1 MAEIEKRNTMLALRM
16 SQAEEIRQAVACF
29 IPENEENQGIFTKNC
44 LFYLIKNKASLQGD
58 KVVLPKPNGEALQ
71 IDIFEYLQKMYLASK
86 AGLSLI
92 DGDFQFVPFGGKN
105 PTISIVPDFR
115 IEKKIAESK
124 GLVISF
130 IHGREGDEANQLPIP
145 LQYEFVLRS
154 KKTNHFAEI
163 QKVNAYTQKVV
174 NDDVIWY
181 AAVAQLVDNPDVTY
195 AYVES
200 KQNILMRANPAT
212 LKFYEDPN
220 AHHVMYEK
228 FVLRQL
234 LKNLPNNLRGVDFDK
249 WLPSFNDIEEAVVID
264 EEMPEIKENKPEN
277 APKRRITAD
286 KLLLEKGSETWDKM
300 AKAIVDKKV
309 TDLAQIERKYAIL
322 DENRQEIIDMFVNA
336 MDGEEAP
343 VESPMTLFNE

>member
-16 SQAEEIRQAVACF
+16 QQAEEIRQAVACF
-29 IPENEENQGIFTKNC
+29 IPENEEKQGIFTKNC

-58 KVVLPKPNGEALQ
+58 KVVLPKANGEPIQ

-115 IEKKIAESK
+115 SEKKIAESK

-130 IHGREGDEANQLPIP
+130 IHGRAEDEANQLPIP

-154 KKTNHFAEI
+154 KKTNNFAEI

-174 NDDVIWY
+174 NDDTIWY

-220 AHHVMYEK
+220 AHHVMFEK

-234 LKNLPNNLRGVDFDK
+234 LKNLPSNLRGVDFDK
-249 WLPSFNDIEEAVVID
+249 WLPNFDAEEVPYEEVV
-264 EEMPEIKENKPEN
+264 EN
-277 APKRRITAD
+277 APKPSKNDEKPKISGE
-286 KLLLEKGSETWDKM
+286 KKPLEKGSDTWDKM
-300 AKAIVDKKV
+300 AKAIADKKV

-322 DENRQEIIDMFVNA
+322 DENRQEIIDMFVAA
-336 MDGEEAP
+336 MEGEEAP
-343 VESPMTLFNE
+343 AESPMTLFNE